1 MKKLILLSALL
12 IFACSYGQKIVS
24 KTYTKETKT
33 RFGKTIKPKLISVD
47 TINITQIKDEFISV
61 GLGERYHYI
70 STKNYKYI
78 KLFSSDFKSSV
89 KSKRNVYDGDKL
101 IALDDEVDV
110 LNFFHKY
117 GFEFFKTMS
126 YVRSSAIE
134 KFFFGNDFT
143 YESLSQSPTVLIL
156 RNSNN

>member
-1 MKKLILLSALL
+1 MKKLLLLSAFL
-12 IFACSYGQKIVS
+12 IFACSYGQKIVIKTYGS
-24 KTYTKETKT
+24 KTNS
-33 RFGKTIKPKLISVD
+33 FGKTIEPKLIAVD
-47 TINITQIKDEFISV
+47 TLNITQIKDEFISV
-61 GLGERYHYI
+61 GLGESYHYI
-70 STKNYKYI
+70 STKNYKNI
-78 KLFSSDFKSSV
+78 KLFSSDF

-134 KFFFGNDFT
+134 KLFLGNDFSN
-143 YESLSQSPTVLIL
+143 ESLSQSPTVLIL

>member
-1 MKKLILLSALL
+1 MKKLLLLSAFL
-12 IFACSYGQKIVS
+12 IFACSYGQKIVIKTYGS
-24 KTYTKETKT
+24 KTNS
-33 RFGKTIKPKLISVD
+33 FGKTIEPKLIAVD
-47 TINITQIKDEFISV
+47 TLNITQIKDEFISV
-61 GLGERYHYI
+61 GLGESYHYI

-78 KLFSSDFKSSV
+78 KLFSSDF

-134 KFFFGNDFT
+134 KLFLGNDFSN
-143 YESLSQSPTVLIL
+143 ESLSQSPTVLIL